1 MLKEKWLLR
10 KYSKLAEKILKIDD
24 YKNFNSKDEFV
35 TETNKFK
42 SQLKN
47 GESIDNIIPNAFA
60 LVRQAAKVVLGLEP
74 YKVQVIGGLAL
85 HYGNIAEMRTG
96 EGKTLTATMPVYLN
110 ALSGEGVHVVTVNEY
125 LAERDSKEMGEL
137 YEFLGLTVG
146 LNKSGLPQNEK
157 WKAFQCDI
165 TYTTNSELGFDYLRD
180 NMRLVAESKVLRKL
194 HYCVID
200 EIDSVLIDDA
210 RTPLIIAGQSSCS
223 TMEYFKVNEFVKTL
237 HFNDVVYDHQSKSV
251 HLTPQGVDRAE
262 AYFRVDNLYG
272 LENVN
277 LIHLIDQSLY
287 AHFAMKKDVD
297 YIVRDDAVAIVD
309 TSTGRVMDGR
319 QFSNGLHQAL
329 ESKEG
334 VSVNDETKTFASISY
349 QNFFRMYEKLSGMT
363 GTAST
368 ERKEFMSTYKMRVI
382 AIPTNKPIRRID
394 DKDVIFA
401 TKKAKYQAVVDE
413 VERVHKTGQP
423 ILIGTSSVENSEH
436 LSQLLKERK
445 IHHQVLNAKQD
456 MDEAIIVAKAGE
468 RYAVTVATNMA
479 GRGTDIKLGHMVKE
493 LGGLYVIGT
502 EKHENRRIDN
512 QLRGRSGRQGDIGYS
527 VFMISLEDDLM
538 TRYGGD
544 MIESKA
550 KKLASVDELITTI
563 GLRRAVTNIQK
574 RIEGDGFD
582 TRKSLLEYDDVTQ
595 LHRLAIYELREKA
608 LCGHMRLDEYYLD
621 AIPIIV
627 DTLLA
632 PYFAN
637 EIVNMDGVARDVSEL
652 THKTLDVNDIMDVN
666 SQVELRN
673 LIVDYVTQAYHEKV
687 GKTGLSRVDD
697 NKRFAIVNSIDK
709 MWVSHLIKLEQ
720 LKDAVGLRAYAQVKP
735 LTEYQLESKQLFN
748 ELDREIKIE
757 VVRKL
762 FKTLL

>member
-1 MLKEKWLLR
+1 MFKEKWLLR

-24 YKNFNSKDEFV
+24 YKNFDSKDEFV
-35 TETNKFK
+35 TETNNFK
-42 SQLKN
+42 YRLKN
-47 GESIDNIIPNAFA
+47 GESIDNILPNAFA

-110 ALSGEGVHVVTVNEY
+110 ALVGEGVHVVTVNEY

-137 YEFLGLTVG
+137 YDFLGLTVG
-146 LNKSGLPQNEK
+146 LNKAGLPQNEK
-157 WKAFQCDI
+157 WKAFHCNI

-180 NMRLVAESKVLRKL
+180 NMRLSAESKVLRKL

-272 LENVN
+272 LENVT

-297 YIVRDDAVAIVD
+297 YIVRDAAIAIVD

-368 ERKEFMSTYKMRVI
+368 ERKEFMSTYNMRVI
-382 AIPTNKPIRRID
+382 TIPTNKPIRRID

-401 TKKAKYQAVVDE
+401 TKKAKYEAIVNE

-423 ILIGTSSVENSEH
+423 ILIGTSSVENSEY

-456 MDEAIIVAKAGE
+456 VDEATIVAKAGE

-479 GRGTDIKLGHMVKE
+479 GRGTDIKLGHKVKE

-538 TRYGGD
+538 IRYGGD

-550 KKLASVDELITTI
+550 KKFASVNEPITTI
-563 GLRRAVTNIQK
+563 GLRRAVINIQK

-582 TRKSLLEYDDVTQ
+582 TRKSLLEYDDVVQ
-595 LHRLAIYELREKA
+595 LHRLAIYELRENV
-608 LCGHMRLDEYYLD
+608 LCGRMNLDNYYVN
-621 AIPIIV
+621 AIPVTV
-627 DTLLA
+627 DKLLE
-632 PYFAN
+632 PYFIN
-637 EIVNMDGVARDVSEL
+637 ELVNMDGVVRDVSEL

-709 MWVSHLIKLEQ
+709 LWVSHLIKLEQ

-748 ELDREIKIE
+748 ELDREVKIE
-757 VVRKL
+757 AVRKL

>member
-1 MLKEKWLLR
+1 MFKEKWLLR
-10 KYSKLAEKILKIDD
+10 KYSNLAEKILKIDD
-24 YKNFNSKDEFV
+24 YKTFNDKDEFV

-42 SQLKN
+42 SRLKN
-47 GESIDNIIPNAFA
+47 GESIDNILPNAFA

-85 HYGNIAEMRTG
+85 QYGNIAEMRTG

-110 ALSGEGVHVVTVNEY
+110 ALGGEGVHVVTVNEY

-137 YEFLGLTVG
+137 YNFLGLTVG
-146 LNKSGLPQNEK
+146 LNKAGLPQNEK

-180 NMRLVAESKVLRKL
+180 NMRLVAEGKVLRKL

-237 HFNDVVYDHQSKSV
+237 HFNDVVYDHQSKSI

-297 YIVRDDAVAIVD
+297 YIVRDDAIAIVD

-349 QNFFRMYEKLSGMT
+349 QNFFRMYDKLSGMT

-368 ERKEFMSTYKMRVI
+368 ERKEFMSTYNMRVI
-382 AIPTNKPIRRID
+382 VIPTNKPIRRID
-394 DKDVIFA
+394 DEDVIFA
-401 TKKAKYQAVVDE
+401 TKKAKYEAIVNE
-413 VERVHKTGQP
+413 VECVHKTGQP
-423 ILIGTSSVENSEH
+423 ILIGTSSVENSEY

-456 MDEAIIVAKAGE
+456 MDEATIVAKAGE

-512 QLRGRSGRQGDIGYS
+512 QLRGRSGRQGDVGYS

-544 MIESKA
+544 TIESKA
-550 KKLASVDELITTI
+550 KKFAGVYEPITTI
-563 GLRRAVTNIQK
+563 GLRRAVINVQK

-582 TRKSLLEYDDVTQ
+582 TRKSLLEYDDVAQ
-595 LHRLAIYELREKA
+595 LHRLAIYKLRENA
-608 LCGHMRLDEYYLD
+608 LCGQINLDEYYLD
-621 AIPIIV
+621 AIPVTV
-627 DTLLA
+627 DKLLE
-632 PYFAN
+632 PYFIN
-637 EIVNMDGVARDVSEL
+637 ELVNMDGVARDVSEL
-652 THKTLDVNDIMDVN
+652 THKTLDVNEIMDVN

-673 LIVDYVTQAYHEKV
+673 LIVDYVTQSYHEKV

-709 MWVSHLIKLEQ
+709 LWVSHLIKLEQ

-757 VVRKL
+757 AVRKL

>member
-1 MLKEKWLLR
+1 MFKEKLLLR
-10 KYSKLAEKILKIDD
+10 KYSKLAEKILKLDD
-24 YKNFNSKDEFV
+24 YKNFKSKDEFV
-35 TETNKFK
+35 SETNKFK
-42 SQLKN
+42 SRLKD
-47 GESIDNIIPNAFA
+47 GESIDSILPDAFA

-110 ALSGEGVHVVTVNEY
+110 ALVGEGVHVVTVNEY

-165 TYTTNSELGFDYLRD
+165 TYTTSSELGFDYLRD
-180 NMRLVAESKVLRKL
+180 NMRLVAEGKVLRKL

-210 RTPLIIAGQSSCS
+210 RTPLIIAGQSPQS

-262 AYFRVDNLYG
+262 SYFRVDNLYG
-272 LENVN
+272 LENVT

-297 YIVRDDAVAIVD
+297 YIVRDDAIAIVD

-334 VSVNDETKTFASISY
+334 VGVNDETKTFASISY

-368 ERKEFMSTYKMRVI
+368 ERKEFMSTYNMRVI
-382 AIPTNKPIRRID
+382 TIPTNKPIRRID
-394 DKDVIFA
+394 YKDIIFA
-401 TKKAKYQAVVDE
+401 TKKAKYKAVVDE

-423 ILIGTSSVENSEH
+423 ILIGTSSVENSEY

-456 MDEAIIVAKAGE
+456 MDEANIVSKTGE

-512 QLRGRSGRQGDIGYS
+512 QLRGRSGRQGDVGYS

-544 MIESKA
+544 TIESKA
-550 KKLASVDELITTI
+550 KKFSGVYEPITTI
-563 GLRRAVTNIQK
+563 GLNRAITNVQK

-582 TRKSLLEYDDVTQ
+582 TRKSLLEYDDVVQ
-595 LHRLAIYELREKA
+595 LHRLAIYELREKV
-608 LCGHMRLDEYYLD
+608 LCGHMNLDDYYID
-621 AIPIIV
+621 AIPVTV
-627 DTLLA
+627 DKLLK
-632 PYFAN
+632 PYFTN
-637 EIVNMDGVARDVSEL
+637 ELVNMDGVARDVTEL

-666 SQVELRN
+666 SQLELRN

-687 GKTGLSRVDD
+687 GKTGLGRVDD
-697 NKRFAIVNSIDK
+697 NKRFAIVDSIDK
-709 MWVSHLIKLEQ
+709 LWVSHLIKLEQ
-720 LKDAVGLRAYAQVKP
+720 LKDAVGLRSYAQVQP
-735 LTEYQLESKQLFN
+735 LTEYQLESKRLFD
-748 ELDREIKIE
+748 EFDREIKIE
-757 VVRKL
+757 SVKKL
-762 FKTLL
+762 FTTLP

>member
-1 MLKEKWLLR
+1 MFKEKWLLR
-10 KYSKLAEKILKIDD
+10 KYSSLAEKILKIDD
-24 YKNFNSKDEFV
+24 YKKFNSKDEFV
-35 TETNKFK
+35 TETNNFK
-42 SQLKN
+42 SRLNN
-47 GESIDNIIPNAFA
+47 GESIDNILPNAFA

-74 YKVQVIGGLAL
+74 YRVQVIGGLAL

-110 ALSGEGVHVVTVNEY
+110 ALVGEGVHVVTVNEY
-125 LAERDSKEMGEL
+125 LAARDSKEMGEL

-165 TYTTNSELGFDYLRD
+165 TYTTSSELGFDYLRD
-180 NMRLVAESKVLRKL
+180 NMRLVAEGKVLRKL

-210 RTPLIIAGQSSCS
+210 RTPLIIAGRSSCS

-262 AYFRVDNLYG
+262 SHFRVDNLYG

-297 YIVRDDAVAIVD
+297 YIVRDDAIAIVD

-368 ERKEFMSTYKMRVI
+368 ERKEFMSTYNMRVI
-382 AIPTNKPIRRID
+382 TIPTNKPIRRID

-413 VERVHKTGQP
+413 VERVHETGQP
-423 ILIGTSSVENSEH
+423 VLIGTSSVENSEY

-456 MDEAIIVAKAGE
+456 MDEATIIAKAGE
-468 RYAVTVATNMA
+468 RYSVTVATNMA

-512 QLRGRSGRQGDIGYS
+512 QLRGRSGRQGDVGYS

-538 TRYGGD
+538 TRYGD
-544 MIESKA
+544 DVIESKA
-550 KKLASVDELITTI
+550 KKFASIDEPITTI
-563 GLRRAVTNIQK
+563 GLRRAVTNVQK

-595 LHRLAIYELREKA
+595 LHRLSVYELRENA
-608 LCGHMRLDEYYLD
+608 LCGHMNLDDYYAN
-621 AIPIIV
+621 AIPVTV
-627 DTLLA
+627 DKLLE
-632 PYFAN
+632 PYFIN
-637 EIVNMDGVARDVSEL
+637 ELVNMDGVARDVTEL
-652 THKTLDVNDIMDVN
+652 THKTLDVTDIMDVN
-666 SQVELRN
+666 SQLELRN

-687 GKTGLSRVDD
+687 GKTGLNRVDD
-697 NKRFAIVNSIDK
+697 NKRFATVDSIDK
-709 MWVSHLIKLEQ
+709 LWVSHLIKLEQ
-720 LKDAVGLRAYAQVKP
+720 LKDAVGLRVYAQVQP
-735 LTEYQLESKQLFN
+735 LTEYQLESKRLFD

-757 VVRKL
+757 SVKKL
-762 FKTLL
+762 FTTLP

>member
-1 MLKEKWLLR
+1 MFKEKWLLR
-10 KYSKLAEKILKIDD
+10 KYSNLAEKILKIDD

-35 TETNKFK
+35 TETNDFK
-42 SQLKN
+42 SRLKN
-47 GESIDNIIPNAFA
+47 GESIDNILPNAFA

-110 ALSGEGVHVVTVNEY
+110 ALGGEGVHVVTVNEY

-137 YEFLGLTVG
+137 YNFLGLTVG
-146 LNKSGLPQNEK
+146 LNKAGLPQNEK

-165 TYTTNSELGFDYLRD
+165 TYTTNSELVFDYLRD
-180 NMRLVAESKVLRKL
+180 NMRLVAEGKVLRKL

-223 TMEYFKVNEFVKTL
+223 TTEYFKVNEFVKTL
-237 HFNDVVYDHQSKSV
+237 HFNDVLYDHQSKSI

-297 YIVRDDAVAIVD
+297 YIVRDDAIAIVD

-334 VSVNDETKTFASISY
+334 VRVNDETKTFASISY

-368 ERKEFMSTYKMRVI
+368 ERKEFMSTYNMRVI
-382 AIPTNKPIRRID
+382 TIPTNKPIRRID

-401 TKKAKYQAVVDE
+401 TKKAKYKAVVDE
-413 VERVHKTGQP
+413 VECVHKTGQP

-456 MDEAIIVAKAGE
+456 VDEATIVAKAGE

-544 MIESKA
+544 VIESKA
-550 KKLASVDELITTI
+550 KKFASIDEPITTI
-563 GLRRAVTNIQK
+563 RLRRAVTNVQK

-595 LHRLAIYELREKA
+595 LHRLAIYELREKV
-608 LCGHMRLDEYYLD
+608 LCGHMNLDDYYVN
-621 AIPIIV
+621 AIPVTV
-627 DTLLA
+627 DKLLE
-632 PYFAN
+632 PYFIN
-637 EIVNMDGVARDVSEL
+637 ELVNMDGVARDVSEL
-652 THKTLDVNDIMDVN
+652 TRKTLDVNDIMDVN

-673 LIVDYVTQAYHEKV
+673 LIVDYAIKAHHEKV
-687 GKTGLSRVDD
+687 AKTGLSRVDD
-697 NKRFAIVNSIDK
+697 NKRFAIVDSIDK
-709 MWVSHLIKLEQ
+709 LWVSHLIKLEQ
-720 LKDAVGLRAYAQVKP
+720 LKDAVGLRSYAQVQP
-735 LTEYQLESKQLFN
+735 LTVYQLESKRLFD

-757 VVRKL
+757 SVKKL
-762 FKTLL
+762 FTTLP

>member
-1 MLKEKWLLR
+1 MFKEKWLLR

-24 YKNFNSKDEFV
+24 YKTFNDKDEFV
-35 TETNKFK
+35 SETNKLK
-42 SQLKN
+42 SRLKN
-47 GESIDNIIPNAFA
+47 GESLDSILPHAFA

-74 YKVQVIGGLAL
+74 YKVQVIGGLTL

-110 ALSGEGVHVVTVNEY
+110 ALSGKGVHVVTVNEY

-165 TYTTNSELGFDYLRD
+165 TYTTSSELGFDYLRD
-180 NMRLVAESKVLRKL
+180 NMRLVDGGKVLRKL

-237 HFNDVVYDHQSKSV
+237 NFNDVVYDHQSKSV

-262 AYFRVDNLYG
+262 SYFRVDNLYG

-297 YIVRDDAVAIVD
+297 YIVRDDAIAIVD

-329 ESKEG
+329 ESKEC

-368 ERKEFMSTYKMRVI
+368 ERKEFMSTYNMRVI
-382 AIPTNKPIRRID
+382 TIPTNKPIRRID

-413 VERVHKTGQP
+413 VERVHETGQP
-423 ILIGTSSVENSEH
+423 VLIGTSSVENSEY

-456 MDEAIIVAKAGE
+456 MDEATIIAKAGE
-468 RYAVTVATNMA
+468 RYSVTVATNMA

-512 QLRGRSGRQGDIGYS
+512 QLRGRSGRQGDVGYS

-538 TRYGGD
+538 TRYGD
-544 MIESKA
+544 DVIESKA
-550 KKLASVDELITTI
+550 KKFASIDEPITTI
-563 GLRRAVTNIQK
+563 GLRRAVTNVQK

-595 LHRLAIYELREKA
+595 LHRLLVYELRENA
-608 LCGHMRLDEYYLD
+608 LCGHMNLDDYYAN
-621 AIPIIV
+621 AIPLTV
-627 DTLLA
+627 DKLLE
-632 PYFAN
+632 PYFIN
-637 EIVNMDGVARDVSEL
+637 ELVNMDGVARDVSEL
-652 THKTLDVNDIMDVN
+652 THKTLDVNDIMNVN

-673 LIVDYVTQAYHEKV
+673 LIVDYVTHEYYEKV

-697 NKRFAIVNSIDK
+697 NKRFAIVDSIDK

-720 LKDAVGLRAYAQVKP
+720 LKDAVGLRSYAQVQP
-735 LTEYQLESKQLFN
+735 LTEYQLESKRLFD
-748 ELDREIKIE
+748 ELDREIRIE
-757 VVRKL
+757 SVKKL
-762 FKTLL
+762 FTTLP

>member
-1 MLKEKWLLR
+1 MFNEKWLLR

-24 YKNFNSKDEFV
+24 YKTFNDKDEFV
-35 TETNKFK
+35 SETNKLK
-42 SQLKN
+42 SRLKN
-47 GESIDNIIPNAFA
+47 GESLDSILPHAFA

-74 YKVQVIGGLAL
+74 YKVQVIGGLTL

-110 ALSGEGVHVVTVNEY
+110 ALVGEGVHVVTVNEY

-180 NMRLVAESKVLRKL
+180 NMRLVAEGKVLRKL

-210 RTPLIIAGQSSCS
+210 RTPLIIAGQSPQSA
-223 TMEYFKVNEFVKTL
+223 MEYFKVNEFVKTL

-262 AYFRVDNLYG
+262 SHFRVDNLYG

-277 LIHLIDQSLY
+277 IIHLIDQSLY

-297 YIVRDDAVAIVD
+297 YIVRDDAIAIVD

-368 ERKEFMSTYKMRVI
+368 ERKEFMSTYNMRVI
-382 AIPTNKPIRRID
+382 TIPTNKPICRID

-401 TKKAKYQAVVDE
+401 TKKAKYEAIVNE

-423 ILIGTSSVENSEH
+423 ILIGTSSVENSEY
-436 LSQLLKERK
+436 LSQLLKERQ

-456 MDEAIIVAKAGE
+456 MDEATIIAKAGE
-468 RYAVTVATNMA
+468 RYSVTVATNMA
-479 GRGTDIKLGHMVKE
+479 GRGTDIKIGHMVRE

-550 KKLASVDELITTI
+550 KKFASVDEPITTI
-563 GLRRAVTNIQK
+563 GLRRAVRNVQK

-595 LHRLAIYELREKA
+595 LHRLSVYELRENA
-608 LCGHMRLDEYYLD
+608 LCGHMYLD
-621 AIPIIV
+621 DYYANAIPVTV
-627 DTLLA
+627 DKLLE
-632 PYFAN
+632 PYFIN
-637 EIVNMDGVARDVSEL
+637 ELVNMDGVARDVSEL

-666 SQVELRN
+666 SQLELRN

-687 GKTGLSRVDD
+687 GKTELSRVDD
-697 NKRFAIVNSIDK
+697 NKRFAILDSIDK

-720 LKDAVGLRAYAQVKP
+720 LKDAVGLRAYAQVQP
-735 LTEYQLESKQLFN
+735 LTEYQLESKRLFD

-757 VVRKL
+757 SVKKL
-762 FKTLL
+762 FTTLP

>member
-1 MLKEKWLLR
+1 MFKEKWLLR
-10 KYSKLAEKILKIDD
+10 KYSKLAEKILKIDG
-24 YKNFNSKDEFV
+24 YKNFDSKDKFV
-35 TETNKFK
+35 AETNNLKYR
-42 SQLKN
+42 LKN
-47 GESIDNIIPNAFA
+47 GESIDNILPTAFA

-110 ALSGEGVHVVTVNEY
+110 ALVGEGVHVVTVNEY

-165 TYTTNSELGFDYLRD
+165 TYTTSSELGFDYLRD
-180 NMRLVAESKVLRKL
+180 NMRLVAEGKVLRKL

-251 HLTPQGVDRAE
+251 HLTPQGVGRAE
-262 AYFRVDNLYG
+262 SHFRVDNLYG

-297 YIVRDDAVAIVD
+297 YIVRDDAIAIVD

-368 ERKEFMSTYKMRVI
+368 ERKEFMSTYNMRVI
-382 AIPTNKPIRRID
+382 TIPTNKPIRRID

-468 RYAVTVATNMA
+468 RYAITVATNMA

-527 VFMISLEDDLM
+527 VFMISLEDELM

-544 MIESKA
+544 VIESKA
-550 KKLASVDELITTI
+550 KKFASIDEPITTI
-563 GLRRAVTNIQK
+563 GLRRAVTNVQK

-582 TRKSLLEYDDVTQ
+582 ARKSLLEYDDVAQ
-595 LHRLAIYELREKA
+595 LHRLAIYKLRENA
-608 LCGHMRLDEYYLD
+608 LCGQINLDEYYLD
-621 AIPIIV
+621 AIPIAV
-627 DTLLA
+627 DALLE
-632 PYFAN
+632 PYFTN
-637 EIVNMDGVARDVSEL
+637 ELVNMDGVARDVTTL
-652 THKTLDVNDIMDVN
+652 TNKTLDVNDIMDVN

-673 LIVDYVTQAYHEKV
+673 LILDYVVQSYHEKIGSSV
-687 GKTGLSRVDD
+687 LNRVVDEQ
-697 NKRFAIVNSIDK
+697 RFAIVNSIDK
-709 MWVSHLIKLEQ
+709 LWVSHLIKLEQ
-720 LKDAVGLRAYAQVKP
+720 LKDAVGLRSYAQVQP
-735 LTEYQLESKQLFN
+735 LTEYQLESKRLFD

-757 VVRKL
+757 SVKKL
-762 FKTLL
+762 FTTLP

>member
-1 MLKEKWLLR
+1 MFKEKWLLR
-10 KYSKLAEKILKIDD
+10 KYSNLAEKILKIDD

-35 TETNKFK
+35 TETNNFK
-42 SQLKN
+42 SRLKN
-47 GESIDNIIPNAFA
+47 GESIDNILPNAFA

-85 HYGNIAEMRTG
+85 HHGNIAEMRTG

-110 ALSGEGVHVVTVNEY
+110 ALGGEGVHVVTVNEY

-137 YEFLGLTVG
+137 YNFLGLTVG
-146 LNKSGLPQNEK
+146 LNKAGLPQNEK

-180 NMRLVAESKVLRKL
+180 NMRLVAEGKVLRKL

-237 HFNDVVYDHQSKSV
+237 HFNDVVYDHQSKSI

-297 YIVRDDAVAIVD
+297 YIVRDDAIAIVD

-349 QNFFRMYEKLSGMT
+349 QNFFRMYDKLSGMT

-368 ERKEFMSTYKMRVI
+368 ERKEFMSTYNMRVI
-382 AIPTNKPIRRID
+382 VIPTNKPIRRID
-394 DKDVIFA
+394 DEDVIFA
-401 TKKAKYQAVVDE
+401 TKKAKYEAIVNE
-413 VERVHKTGQP
+413 VECVHKTGQP
-423 ILIGTSSVENSEH
+423 ILIGTSSVENSEY

-456 MDEAIIVAKAGE
+456 MDEATIVAKAGE

-512 QLRGRSGRQGDIGYS
+512 QLRGRSGRQGDVGYS

-544 MIESKA
+544 TIESKA
-550 KKLASVDELITTI
+550 KKFAGVYEPITTI
-563 GLRRAVTNIQK
+563 GLRRAVINVQK

-595 LHRLAIYELREKA
+595 LHRLAIYKLRENA
-608 LCGHMRLDEYYLD
+608 LCGQINLDEYYLD
-621 AIPIIV
+621 AIPVTV
-627 DTLLA
+627 DKLLE
-632 PYFAN
+632 PYFIN
-637 EIVNMDGVARDVSEL
+637 ELVNMDGVARDVSEL
-652 THKTLDVNDIMDVN
+652 THKTLDVNEIMDVN

-673 LIVDYVTQAYHEKV
+673 LIVDYVTQSYHEKV

-709 MWVSHLIKLEQ
+709 LWVSHLIKLEQ

-757 VVRKL
+757 AVRKL

>member
-1 MLKEKWLLR
+1 MFKERLLLR
-10 KYSKLAEKILKIDD
+10 NYSKLAEKILKIDD

-35 TETNKFK
+35 TETNNFK
-42 SQLKN
+42 SRLKN
-47 GESIDNIIPNAFA
+47 GESIDNILPNAFA

-165 TYTTNSELGFDYLRD
+165 TYTTSSELGFDYLRD
-180 NMRLVAESKVLRKL
+180 NMRLVAEGKVLRKL

-210 RTPLIIAGQSSCS
+210 RTPLIIAGQSPQS

-262 AYFRVDNLYG
+262 SYFRVDNLYG

-297 YIVRDDAVAIVD
+297 YIVRDDAIAIVD

-349 QNFFRMYEKLSGMT
+349 QNFFRMYDKLSGMT

-382 AIPTNKPIRRID
+382 TIPTNKPIRRID
-394 DKDVIFA
+394 DKDVIFS

-445 IHHQVLNAKQD
+445 IHYQVLNAKQD
-456 MDEAIIVAKAGE
+456 MDEANIVAKAGE

-550 KKLASVDELITTI
+550 KKFASVNEPITTI
-563 GLRRAVTNIQK
+563 GLRRAVINIQK

-582 TRKSLLEYDDVTQ
+582 TRKSLLEYDDVAQ
-595 LHRLAIYELREKA
+595 LHRLAIYELRENV
-608 LCGHMRLDEYYLD
+608 LCGRMNLDNYYVN
-621 AIPIIV
+621 AIPVTV
-627 DTLLA
+627 DKLLE
-632 PYFAN
+632 PYFIN
-637 EIVNMDGVARDVSEL
+637 ELVNMDGVARDVSEL

-673 LIVDYVTQAYHEKV
+673 LIVDYVTQAYDEKV
-687 GKTGLSRVDD
+687 GKTGLGRVDD
-697 NKRFAIVNSIDK
+697 NKRFAIIDSIDK
-709 MWVSHLIKLEQ
+709 LWVSHLIKLEQ
-720 LKDAVGLRAYAQVKP
+720 LKDAVGLRAYAQVQP
-735 LTEYQLESKQLFN
+735 LTEYQLESKRLFDD
-748 ELDREIKIE
+748 LDREIKIE
-757 VVRKL
+757 SVKKL
-762 FKTLL
+762 FTTLP

>member
-210 RTPLIIAGQSSCS
+210 RTPLIIAGQSACVA
-223 TMEYFKVNEFVKTL
+223 MEYFKVNEFVKTL

-368 ERKEFMSTYKMRVI
+368 ERKEFMSTYNMRVI
-382 AIPTNKPIRRID
+382 TIPTNKPIRRID

-401 TKKAKYQAVVDE
+401 TKKAKYQAVVNE

-445 IHHQVLNAKQD
+445 IHHQVLNAKQN
-456 MDEAIIVAKAGE
+456 MDEAIIVSKAGE

-544 MIESKA
+544 AIESKA
-550 KKLASVDELITTI
+550 KKFASIDEPITTI
-563 GLRRAVTNIQK
+563 GLRRAVTNVQK
-574 RIEGDGFD
+574 RVEGDGFD

-595 LHRLAIYELREKA
+595 LHRLSIYELRENS
-608 LCGHMRLDEYYLD
+608 LCGHMNLDDYYVN
-621 AIPIIV
+621 AIPVTV
-627 DTLLA
+627 DKLLES
-632 PYFAN
+632 YFIN
-637 EIVNMDGVARDVSEL
+637 ELVNMDGVARDVAEL

-673 LIVDYVTQAYHEKV
+673 LIVDYVIKAYHEKV

-709 MWVSHLIKLEQ
+709 LWVSHLIKLEQ

-757 VVRKL
+757 AVRKL

>member
-1 MLKEKWLLR
+1 MLTEKWLLR
-10 KYSKLAEKILKIDD
+10 KHSRLAEKILKIDD

-35 TETNKFK
+35 TETNNFK
-42 SQLKN
+42 SRLKN
-47 GESIDNIIPNAFA
+47 GESIDNILPNAFA

-110 ALSGEGVHVVTVNEY
+110 ALVGEGVHVVTVNEY

-137 YEFLGLTVG
+137 YNFLGLTVG
-146 LNKSGLPQNEK
+146 LNKAGLPQNEK
-157 WKAFQCDI
+157 WKAFHCDI

-180 NMRLVAESKVLRKL
+180 NMRLVAGGKVLRKL

-237 HFNDVVYDHQSKSV
+237 HFNDVVYDHQGKSV

-262 AYFRVDNLYG
+262 SHFRVDNLYG

-297 YIVRDDAVAIVD
+297 YIVRDDAIAIVD
-309 TSTGRVMDGR
+309 ASTGRVMDGR

-349 QNFFRMYEKLSGMT
+349 QNFFRMYDKLSGMT

-368 ERKEFMSTYKMRVI
+368 ERKEFMSTYNMRVI
-382 AIPTNKPIRRID
+382 TIPTNKPIRRID
-394 DKDVIFA
+394 DKDIIFS

-436 LSQLLKERK
+436 LSQLLKEQK

-456 MDEAIIVAKAGE
+456 VDEATIVAKAGE

-479 GRGTDIKLGHMVKE
+479 GRGTDIKLGHKVKK

-538 TRYGGD
+538 IRYGGD

-550 KKLASVDELITTI
+550 KKFANVNEPITTI
-563 GLRRAVTNIQK
+563 GLRRAVINIQK

-582 TRKSLLEYDDVTQ
+582 TRKSLLEYDNVAQ
-595 LHRLAIYELREKA
+595 LHRLAIYELRENV
-608 LCGHMRLDEYYLD
+608 LCGHMNLDNYYVN
-621 AIPIIV
+621 AIPVTV
-627 DTLLA
+627 DKLLE
-632 PYFAN
+632 PYFIN
-637 EIVNMDGVARDVSEL
+637 ELVNMDGVVRDVSEL

-709 MWVSHLIKLEQ
+709 LWVSHLIKLEQ
-720 LKDAVGLRAYAQVKP
+720 LKDAVGLRAYAQVQP
-735 LTEYQLESKQLFN
+735 LTEYQLESKELFN